1 MTNSSSLTNKNDEIL
16 HVLYDYTSKEADELT
31 LKRGSILAV
40 LSKDEKISGSKGWWT
55 GRLLD
60 SESVGIFPANFVAS
74 SEPNLRIIDEKELQI
89 GNLIGIGGF
98 GHVHHGKFGDVDIA
112 IKTAKSL
119 TSFSSI
125 ESRLS
130 NPSND
135 DESANAAQK
144 SLVDGLLR
152 EARLFANLRHAN
164 IIQLFGV
171 SPSVST
177 RSLYLV
183 MEYAHGGALDHL
195 LQRRKCGL
203 YPNVFIQYAKQI
215 ADGMKYLHEEGTE
228 HIIHRDLKCSNILIL
243 EAIEDIHND
252 NELLY
257 KTLKIT
263 DFGLAKKQIQSS
275 SMSAAGTFPWMSPEC
290 IRSNEFSTKSDVW
303 SFGVL
308 LWECLTGEIPY
319 KGFDQMQVAFGIATN
334 KYSLPIPS
342 TCPEEFSQLMK
353 DCWQPLPLDRPTFTQ
368 LYEQINRIIDTNYA
382 PNKIN
387 NMEPNEETYFSLQ
400 QDWRKEIQD
409 IFEELKIKEQEI
421 RDREQEMIRL
431 TIEQNHKRM
440 LLEKWEHE
448 LHEREMHISER
459 EFRLLESNNI
469 QDRLNQQTPKVQK
482 RSGHFVRSLLHA
494 TFNGSA
500 TLSSTTASN
509 LISGP
514 TNFRHLARIHPDS
527 DPNNLHHHYF
537 PAIDYDPA
545 SHTGQMS
552 PLTSKPISRDTT
564 KKHSDY
570 QISKSTPSTPNLSRL
585 RTLTS
590 SDDPIINEIDDEAF
604 LLNND
609 VHYQTE
615 SDDFDDNTNGKSPR
629 SSSVGQTKLS
639 SGTMPHLRWR
649 KPKSC
654 TGPSSST
661 IKRKHGKNNARL
673 GKPKWYLDTSPS
685 RNSNSNNNDGDSTT
699 ISSTKSTPI
708 IDRSAQKLALENLSG
723 ISSSSSSACSTPN
736 DRSLARGIFD
746 INSVLMA
753 FGLGRRTPAR
763 LNSSPLIS
771 TSASSST
778 TTIPQTLNQ
787 PMLRSAS
794 EVTNTQASS
803 TSTTPSPSTKKQH
816 KRTCST
822 PLTTDT
828 LAPTNGYIIN
838 VAYQPRPSGSL
849 IRPNSRIISSKPPHS
864 SPTTINISQ
873 SDSHLVN
880 SHFDRRNQA
889 TTTTNNVPQGK
900 KSMVHH
906 TNERFYLTQS
916 SEIHTPMVPSIASS
930 SNMSASQPQLHFSS
944 ILDIDSEEQRKHG
957 AQVLAP
963 KTDRKN

>member
-31 LKRGSILAV
+31 LKRGSIVAV
-40 LSKDEKISGSKGWWT
+40 LSKDENISGSKGWWT

-119 TSFSSI
+119 TSFSST
-125 ESRLS
+125 ESRIS

-215 ADGMKYLHEEGTE
+215 ADGMRYLHEEGTE

-243 EAIEDIHND
+243 EAIQDIHND

-353 DCWQPLPLDRPTFTQ
+353 DCWQPLPQDRPTFTQ

-431 TIEQNHKRM
+431 TIEQNHQRM
-440 LLEKWEHE
+440 VLEKWEHD

-552 PLTSKPISRDTT
+552 PLTNKPIFRNTT
-564 KKHSDY
+564 KKHSDC

-585 RTLTS
+585 RTLT
-590 SDDPIINEIDDEAF
+590 
-604 LLNND
+604 L
-609 VHYQTE
+609 HYPAE
-615 SDDFDDNTNGKSPR
+615 SDDFDDNTNEKSTR
-629 SSSVGQTKLS
+629 SSSVGQAKLS
-639 SGTMPHLRWR
+639 PGTLSHLRWR
-649 KPKSC
+649 KPKAC

-661 IKRKHGKNNARL
+661 IKRKHVKSNARL

-685 RNSNSNNNDGDSTT
+685 RNSNSNNNDDDSTT
-699 ISSTKSTPI
+699 ISSTKSTPT
-708 IDRSAQKLALENLSG
+708 IDRSAQKLG
-723 ISSSSSSACSTPN
+723 SSSSSTCSTPN

-753 FGLGRRTPAR
+753 IGLGHRTPAR

-771 TSASSST
+771 SSTSSSV
-778 TTIPQTLNQ
+778 TTIPKTLNQ

-794 EVTNTQASS
+794 EVTNKQASS
-803 TSTTPSPSTKKQH
+803 TSTTPSPATKKQH

-822 PLTTDT
+822 PLTDT
-828 LAPTNGYIIN
+828 LVPTNGYIN

-849 IRPNSRIISSKPPHS
+849 IRPNSRIISSKPSHS
-864 SPTTINISQ
+864 SSTRINISQ

-880 SHFDRRNQA
+880 SHLNHRNPA
-889 TTTTNNVPQGK
+889 TTTTTTNNVPQGK
-900 KSMVHH
+900 ETMAHRTS
-906 TNERFYLTQS
+906 ERFYLTQS
-916 SEIHTPMVPSIASS
+916 SEIHTHMVPSIASS

-944 ILDIDSEEQRKHG
+944 ILDIDSEEQRKHR